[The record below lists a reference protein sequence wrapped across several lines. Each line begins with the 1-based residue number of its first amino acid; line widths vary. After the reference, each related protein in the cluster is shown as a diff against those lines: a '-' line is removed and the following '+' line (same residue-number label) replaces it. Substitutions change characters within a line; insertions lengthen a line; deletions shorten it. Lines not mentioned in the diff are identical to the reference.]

1 MKKIIIAIFALML
14 VFSLAACN
22 TNSLEEYKKAA
33 EKTEQITKGKTS
45 GEFSMIT
52 EFNTEGMTTEEI
64 AELNYY
70 KDMNGSFNASV
81 DSDAEKGIFRAYLNM
96 AGLGFDFD
104 LYMNGNEMF
113 MKLPVVGKFMR
124 LDKMQNT
131 FNMEQKEET
140 NSIIS
145 KETLESITSKWIGLM
160 KEEDVFKGKNIVLTT
175 PDGEVK
181 TTEYVIKLKDEQIK
195 TLVSEGI
202 DIITKDENFKEFYQ
216 EYIKENLKS
225 EENKTYESM
234 LDDLKND
241 IEKYEV
247 ESFSYTAYV
256 DIDGYIVNE
265 MIEFSLKVINP
276 ENASLSCVNYSLN
289 MKNWDINKEQSF
301 DFPVLTEENTIKM
314 DDMDESMP
322 DMMEGLF
329 KNVD

>member
-1 MKKIIIAIFALML
+1 MKKIIIAIFVLIL

-22 TNSLEEYKKAA
+22 TDSLEEYKKAA
-33 EKTEQITKGKTS
+33 EKTEQITKGKAS

-52 EFNTEGMTTEEI
+52 EFNTEGMTAEEI

-70 KDMNGSFNASV
+70 KDMNGSFNASFDNDV
-81 DSDAEKGIFRAYLNM
+81 EKGIYRTYLNM

-104 LYMNGNEMF
+104 LYMNKDEMF
-113 MKLPVVGKFMR
+113 MKLPVVGKFMK
-124 LDKMQNT
+124 LDKTQDP

-140 NSIIS
+140 NDIIS

-181 TTEYVIKLKDEQIK
+181 TTEYVIKLNDEQIK
-195 TLVSEGI
+195 TLVSEII
-202 DIITKDENFKEFYQ
+202 DIILKDEDFKEFFQ
-216 EYIKENLKS
+216 EYIKENLKT
-225 EENKTYESM
+225 EKNKTYENM
-234 LDDLKND
+234 LGDLKND
-241 IEKYEV
+241 IDKYEV

-276 ENASLSCVNYSLN
+276 ENA
-289 MKNWDINKEQSF
+289 
-301 DFPVLTEENTIKM
+301 
-314 DDMDESMP
+314 
-322 DMMEGLF
+322 G
-329 KNVD
+329 